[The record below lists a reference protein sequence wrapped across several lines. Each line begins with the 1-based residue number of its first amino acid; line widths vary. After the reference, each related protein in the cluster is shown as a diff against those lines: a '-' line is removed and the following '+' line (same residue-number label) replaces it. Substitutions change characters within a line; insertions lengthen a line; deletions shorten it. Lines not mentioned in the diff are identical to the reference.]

1 MSPTT
6 RAAAL
11 LVLIP
16 LIPLLGA
23 CADRQEA
30 YCAAV
35 EEHQQEL
42 TRITTD
48 GQRDALLRALTI
60 FKDLEA
66 EAPADVSD
74 EWQQV
79 VGRIEDLDEAL
90 RAADVDPAAYDPNDP
105 PADLGDDDRARI
117 AAAARELGSTA
128 TQQALADLDQQ
139 ARDVCHTPLTL

>member
-11 LVLIP
+11 LV

>member
-1 MSPTT
+1 MRVATAT
-6 RAAAL
+6 AAGL
-11 LVLIP
+11 LVL
-16 LIPLLGA
+16 LPLLGA
-23 CADRQEA
+23 CADRQET

-42 TRITTD
+42 TRITTG

-66 EAPADVSD
+66 KAPADVTD

-90 RAADVDPAAYDPNDP
+90 RAADVDPSTYDPDDP
-105 PADLGDDDRARI
+105 PAGLGDEDRARI
-117 AAAARELGSTA
+117 EAAARELASGPTR
-128 TQQALADLDQQ
+128 QALTDLDQQ
-139 ARDVCHTPLTL
+139 ARDVCHTPLSL